1 MNKIVKDDSTCVT
14 IDDFILNVID
24 KPNNPIV
31 FWDTCTLLN
40 IIRFIYREDGTDSQ
54 FINKVIEIS
63 NKIKND
69 NVFSVSCEINI
80 SEWNDNI
87 DKTLSDFLN
96 DLNLTTNYHKNAINV
111 INVLKGT
118 SKVSESLILNNLD
131 SELQN
136 IALSIIRKTKF
147 LKIDSEI
154 SFNALR
160 RVEQKDPPARRK
172 NEFKDCAIWET
183 MLELNRKLIYCGLN
197 QKRVFYTIN
206 TEDFCDK
213 KGSFLPKL
221 SSEAITLGFECA
233 TKLEDIL
240 KFL

>member
-1 MNKIVKDDSTCVT
+1 MNKIVKDSSTCTT
-14 IDDFILNVID
+14 IDDFILSVID
-24 KPNNPIV
+24 KPDNPIV
-31 FWDTCTLLN
+31 FWDTCALLN
-40 IIRFIYREDGTDSQ
+40 IIRFIYREDGADPQ
-54 FINKVIEIS
+54 FIDKVIEVFD
-63 NKIKND
+63 KIKND
-69 NVFSVSCEINI
+69 DVFSVSCEINI

-87 DKTLSDFLN
+87 DKTLSDFSN
-96 DLNLTTNYHKNAINV
+96 NLNLTTNYHKNAINV

-118 SKVSESLILNNLD
+118 TKVSESLILDKLD

-136 IALSIIRKTKF
+136 IALSIIRRTKF

-160 RVEQKDPPARRK
+160 RVEQKDPPAQRK
-172 NEFKDCAIWET
+172 NEFKDCTIWET
-183 MLELNRKLIYCGLN
+183 MLELNRKLNSCSLN
-197 QKRVFYTIN
+197 QKRIFYTIN

-213 KGSFLPKL
+213 KGPFLPKL

-240 KFL
+240 NFL